1 MAGDRQICKIL
12 EFGRG
17 WAVNLGEMC
26 RAGDRI
32 ADQRAIDLE
41 EPDINQCDVAIVSLQ
56 EVRSL
61 DRD

>member
-1 MAGDRQICKIL
+1 
-12 EFGRG
+12 
-17 WAVNLGEMC
+17 MC
-26 RAGDRI
+26 RVCDRI

-41 EPDINQCDVAIVSLQ
+41 EADINQCDVAIVSLQ